1 MTMLIDL
8 IVVITAYLLGSISS
22 AIIVCRLMGLPNPRE
37 QGSGNPG
44 ASNVLRI
51 GGKKAAS
58 ITLVGDTLKGLI
70 PVSLARLI
78 ELEDPTVGAVALAAV
93 VGHLYPIF
101 FNFKGGKGVA
111 TTLGV
116 VLGINWL
123 LGLVWAGSW
132 LLVAAIF
139 RISSLSA
146 LTATSLM
153 PFYTYWLVGSPWLV
167 AMTIIIAVLII
178 WRHRSNIRNLL
189 DGTESQIRSRT

>member
-111 TTLGV
+111 TTLGA

-123 LGLVWAGSW
+123 LGVVWAGSW